1 MNWKETFYTGK
12 REHPQE
18 KKPASL
24 TALLMPSLL
33 GMAMCLVCL
42 CSLTWAWFTATQNSG
57 VQPIQSATATVTAI
71 TVDVGGERTLSA
83 DAVTMESASDHIMF
97 NMTGNA
103 RRAYVL
109 IQVSDGTYHTDY
121 LTEGFYRVNLSQLGT
136 VKLTLCWGDYTGKGT
151 LVANGDTI
159 TMPEITM
166 PEITMPERE
175 DPVNTEQPAAGDND
189 QQTPD
194 ATVPANGDAN
204 TGSGDAS
211 TGDQTGSGENTGNES
226 GGTTGDSTGEQGSD
240 PSTGDNAGESGDTG
254 SDAGTGD
261 TPTGTDG
268 TTGK

>member
-1 MNWKETFYTGK
+1 MKWKEAFYTGK

-33 GMAMCLVCL
+33 GMAICLVCL

-136 VKLTLCWGDYTGKGT
+136 VKLTLCWGDYTGKGA

-159 TMPEITM
+159 TMPK
-166 PEITMPERE
+166 RE
-175 DPVNTEQPAAGDND
+175 EPVNTEQPAAGDND

-194 ATVPANGDAN
+194 DATIPANGDAN
-204 TGSGDAS
+204 GAGVDDAN
-211 TGDQTGSGENTGNES
+211 TGDQTGSGENTGSES

-240 PSTGDNAGESGDTG
+240 PGTGDNAGESGDAG

-261 TPTGTDG
+261 TPAVSDG
-268 TTGK
+268 TTGE